1 MTHDERVLLSSEI
14 GVLPD
19 LDDNEVAIKA
29 RLEPGKMFLVDFE
42 HGREGGGGGIV
53 PDSVIKVSYRIKA
66 EVNIS
71 I

>member
-1 MTHDERVLLSSEI
+1 MLLSSEI

-42 HGREGGGGGIV
+42 QGREGGGGGIV
-53 PDSVIKVSYRIKA
+53 PDSLIKVS
-66 EVNIS
+66 
-71 I
+71 